1 MLTKTKVD
9 LANKVL
15 SLLGKTG
22 EGQTPSDDD
31 LSLVTDL
38 IDPAC
43 ETLSGLSV
51 IVIDDTDAIA
61 INVFLPLADY
71 IAEQCASDF
80 SRPKNVQAEQIAI
93 RELRMIT
100 RTLPTYEQMKAE
112 YF

>member
-1 MLTKTKVD
+1 MLTKTKID

-31 LSLVTDL
+31 ISLVTDL

-51 IVIDDTDAIA
+51 IVIDDTDNIPA
-61 INVFLPLADY
+61 NVFLPLAEY
-71 IAEQCASDF
+71 VTEQCASDF
-80 SRPKNVQAEQIAI
+80 SRPKNFQAEQIAI
-93 RELRMIT
+93 RELKMIV
-100 RTLPTYEQMKAE
+100 RGQPTYETQTAE